1 MRYILIVIYIL
12 YFEVQL
18 LFAQNPIQLGEVITI
33 RNNNLF
39 NSEELLKK
47 SGILMKANSYFEEC
61 DSISNLDYS
70 KRLLLATL
78 SMCMFQS
85 KDQNCI
91 VLFQPPVLFTAED
104 SIRITRSQEI
114 ANNSL
119 KEFFS
124 KYKKEHPDIM
134 SEVQCKSFIDYS
146 IYSPNQR
153 HRYYMS
159 GEKIEDIQVFPHDIS
174 KYMFNSDSL
183 FVYSIPIIAIDSGN
197 YGMYKEGEEKY
208 KQERKEFW
216 DAYPYCKALIIQKQ
230 DRGFIRLYCLF
241 GECGILNS
249 DDYIKK
255 LKDIIWY
262 KDNDT

>member
-1 MRYILIVIYIL
+1 MYV
-12 YFEVQL
+12 
-18 LFAQNPIQLGEVITI
+18 PI
-33 RNNNLF
+33 
-39 NSEELLKK
+39 
-47 SGILMKANSYFEEC
+47 
-61 DSISNLDYS
+61 
-70 KRLLLATL
+70 KR
-78 SMCMFQS
+78 S
-85 KDQNCI
+85 NCI

-119 KEFFS
+119 KELFS

-197 YGMYKEGEEKY
+197 YGM
-208 KQERKEFW
+208 
-216 DAYPYCKALIIQKQ
+216 I
-230 DRGFIRLYCLF
+230 
-241 GECGILNS
+241 
-249 DDYIKK
+249 
-255 LKDIIWY
+255 
-262 KDNDT
+262 

>member
-1 MRYILIVIYIL
+1 
-12 YFEVQL
+12 
-18 LFAQNPIQLGEVITI
+18 
-33 RNNNLF
+33 
-39 NSEELLKK
+39 
-47 SGILMKANSYFEEC
+47 
-61 DSISNLDYS
+61 
-70 KRLLLATL
+70 
-78 SMCMFQS
+78 
-85 KDQNCI
+85 
-91 VLFQPPVLFTAED
+91 
-104 SIRITRSQEI
+104 
-114 ANNSL
+114 
-119 KEFFS
+119 
-124 KYKKEHPDIM
+124 
-134 SEVQCKSFIDYS
+134 
-146 IYSPNQR
+146 
-153 HRYYMS
+153 MS